1 MLREPLLHF
10 VILGGLAFLVHHFV
24 FGASPSTQISS
35 ADAPVEQLVEDWL
48 SAQGALPSEEQEAA
62 LVQDWVDEE
71 ILYRRAIELGL
82 DQNDTIVRR
91 RLVQRMRFLLE
102 DTRRIDPPSD
112 AELQRWLELHQ
123 DELAEPAKTS
133 FTQLFFSRGKRGTE
147 LGTDA
152 RAALDALN
160 EDPNAAVDSD
170 PFFRGRSFERATRAE
185 IERAFGAGFA
195 KSLAELPLGR
205 WSGPVRSSYG
215 LHLLLVGDRIA
226 ATAPKLDEVRKKV
239 EGDWM
244 DAERARLNEEAMSK
258 LRARYS
264 TDGPK

>member
-147 LGTDA
+147 LATDA

-195 KSLAELPLGR
+195 ESLAELPLGR